1 MSATNDAS
9 QSEDSANSLL
19 DRSSG
24 AASTKKRDAP
34 SDTSEDDA
42 ASASDAAPDTSSA
55 SRDAPKRRRV
65 EDPAPTSVPAL
76 EEIRQ
81 RLGAEPA
88 DLARPDEAVR
98 LFSQRRGD
106 STCCYRTLMTLIFA
120 LCTLDEYRRALLACG
135 LVRASSVV
143 ASVREIQGAIQEGWL
158 DGFGLESASLIWKRL
173 KGAEFVGSTGLDA
186 WIGCVEA
193 GAALRRA
200 GVRANVVGFDGQA
213 AGATALSAARD
224 LVERLAL
231 YFDGRGDGVG
241 WGADLLPPAL
251 LAFDGHSRAVV
262 GVSRGRL
269 VLLDPAWRTPRLEL
283 VSAEDLASRA
293 DQFEILVVRPGVHDA
308 STLPT
313 GFNEQA

>member
-9 QSEDSANSLL
+9 QSENSSKPLIDL
-19 DRSSG
+19 SSG

-42 ASASDAAPDTSSA
+42 APASDAAPDTSSA

-76 EEIRQ
+76 EKIRQ
-81 RLGAEPA
+81 KLGTEPA

-98 LFSQRRGD
+98 LFSQRPGD
-106 STCCYRTLMTLIFA
+106 STCCYRTFMTLIFA
-120 LCTLDEYRRALLACG
+120 LCTLGEYRGALLACG
-135 LVRASSVV
+135 LVRASGIV
-143 ASVREIQGAIQEGWL
+143 ASVREIQGAIEEGWFW
-158 DGFGLESASLIWKRL
+158 GFGFKGASLIWKRL

-213 AGATALSAARD
+213 CGALSAARD
-224 LVERLAL
+224 LVTRLAI
-231 YFDGRGDGVG
+231 YFAGRGDGVG

-269 VLLDPAWRTPRLEL
+269 VLLDPAWRAPRLEC
-283 VSAEDLASRA
+283 VSAGDLASRA
-293 DQFEILVVRPGVHDA
+293 DQFEILVVRPGVRDA
-308 STLPT
+308 NTLPKD
-313 GFNEQA
+313 FKDQA

>member
-106 STCCYRTLMTLIFA
+106 STCCYRTFMTLIFA
-120 LCTLDEYRRALLACG
+120 LAPQARRRPRRPLHLLE
-135 LVRASSVV
+135 RARRHAAPSK
-143 ASVREIQGAIQEGWL
+143 REGEHA
-158 DGFGLESASLIWKRL
+158 GLE
-173 KGAEFVGSTGLDA
+173 DA
-186 WIGCVEA
+186 
-193 GAALRRA
+193 
-200 GVRANVVGFDGQA
+200 
-213 AGATALSAARD
+213 
-224 LVERLAL
+224 
-231 YFDGRGDGVG
+231 
-241 WGADLLPPAL
+241 
-251 LAFDGHSRAVV
+251 
-262 GVSRGRL
+262 
-269 VLLDPAWRTPRLEL
+269 DPIARLEAQGCEEQEVGL
-283 VSAEDLASRA
+283 SRRLHVPSRVPFPSVNNA
-293 DQFEILVVRPGVHDA
+293 
-308 STLPT
+308 
-313 GFNEQA
+313 

>member
-1 MSATNDAS
+1 M
-9 QSEDSANSLL
+9 
-19 DRSSG
+19 
-24 AASTKKRDAP
+24 
-34 SDTSEDDA
+34 
-42 ASASDAAPDTSSA
+42 
-55 SRDAPKRRRV
+55 
-65 EDPAPTSVPAL
+65 PAL
-76 EEIRQ
+76 EAIRQ
-81 RLGAEPA
+81 KLGTEPA

-98 LFSQRRGD
+98 LYTQRRGD

-135 LVRASSVV
+135 LVRASGVV

-200 GVRANVVGFDGQA
+200 GVRANVVGLDGQA
-213 AGATALSAARD
+213 VGATALSAARD